1 MVMAIQTPKDLA
13 EWVDKT
19 VHKWP
24 VKTYHLMPKSA
35 LKQIN
40 IQINVRSLRPET
52 EKLTA
57 MFNDVLKSEIL
68 PVLNLF
74 FT

>member
-1 MVMAIQTPKDLA
+1 
-13 EWVDKT
+13 
-19 VHKWP
+19 
-24 VKTYHLMPKSA
+24 MPKSA

-57 MFNDVLKSEIL
+57 MFNDVLKFEIL